1 MGFSRQE
8 YWSGLPFPSPKR
20 LVKVCKI
27 KMMTVLSK
35 HEAQQILFPS
45 LEVSLAHMLN
55 MYILNLELLGK
66 WLDCIKSM
74 LVVV

>member
-1 MGFSRQE
+1 
-8 YWSGLPFPSPKR
+8 
-20 LVKVCKI
+20 
-27 KMMTVLSK
+27 MMTVLSK